1 MAGNR
6 KWSADELKIL
16 REEYGVSSFKDLS
29 KRLGRSEYAIR
40 KKASNE
46 GISFPQFARIR
57 DLYFILS
64 DIKKDIVEIKKALN
78 QNNKKS

>member
-16 REEYGVSSFKDLS
+16 KDEYGISSFKELS
-29 KRLGRSEYAIR
+29 RKLGRSDYAIR

-46 GISFPQFARIR
+46 GISFPQFEKIR
-57 DLYFILS
+57 DLYFLLL
-64 DIKKDIVEIKKALN
+64 DIKKDVAEIKKVILLN
-78 QNNKKS
+78 QK